1 MSKTILVVDD
11 SATVRQQVKAFLQT
25 NDFIVVEGGNGVEG
39 LSQAKSQQA
48 DLVMVDV
55 NMPVMSGIEMIG
67 ELRKLPGYDK
77 TPIFVMTSEST
88 PAMAA
93 KGKEAGATAWIVK
106 PFKPELVL
114 KGIQKVL
121 GMK

>member
-11 SATVRQQVKAFLQT
+11 SATVRQQVRSFLQT

-55 NMPVMSGIEMIG
+55 NMPMMSGIEMIG

-93 KGKEAGATAWIVK
+93 KEKRPAPPLRSSSPSSPSWS
-106 PFKPELVL
+106 
-114 KGIQKVL
+114 
-121 GMK
+121 